1 MSFLA
6 GKTVLLTGA
15 TGGIGAEIARKLS
28 GEGARLVLTGRSVDK
43 LRALQS
49 QLAAETLLYPCDLT
63 SPADQQAL
71 LGFCVEQ
78 GGIDILINNAGI
90 SQFSLVHSQQFDD
103 LITINLL
110 VPMQLCQLFLP
121 LLRQHKGQIINVG
134 SAFGSI
140 GHPGFTGYCAS
151 KFGLRGFTEALQR
164 ELAESDV
171 QVKYFAPRATETSIN
186 SSDVVQLNQQLGNN
200 MDSPVWVAEQLIE
213 QLKSNQRR
221 RFLGWP
227 ERFLV
232 KLNSLFPA
240 LVDMGLKSKLSV
252 IELFAVGKNH

>member
-15 TGGIGAEIARKLS
+15 TGGIGSEVAGQLS
-28 GEGARLVLTGRSVDK
+28 AAGARLILTGRSAVK
-43 LRALQS
+43 LKTLQR
-49 QLAAETLLYPCDLT
+49 QLAVETLVYCCDLT
-63 SPADQQAL
+63 SVTEQLAL
-71 LGFCVEQ
+71 LQFCQQQ
-78 GGIDILINNAGI
+78 GGIDVLINNAGI
-90 SQFSLVHSQQFDD
+90 SQFGLCQQQQFND
-103 LITINLL
+103 LININLL

-121 LLRQHKGQIINVG
+121 VLRQRKGQIVNVG

-140 GHPGFTGYCAS
+140 GHPGFTGYCAT

-164 ELAESDV
+164 ELADSGI

-186 SSDVVQLNQQLGNN
+186 SSDVVQLNQQLGNS
-200 MDSPVWVAEQLIE
+200 MDSPAWVAEQLLK
-213 QLKSNQRR
+213 QLKSNELR

-227 ERFLV
+227 ERIFV
-232 KLNSLFPA
+232 RLNAVFPA
-240 LVDMGLKSKLSV
+240 LVDMALKSKLTL